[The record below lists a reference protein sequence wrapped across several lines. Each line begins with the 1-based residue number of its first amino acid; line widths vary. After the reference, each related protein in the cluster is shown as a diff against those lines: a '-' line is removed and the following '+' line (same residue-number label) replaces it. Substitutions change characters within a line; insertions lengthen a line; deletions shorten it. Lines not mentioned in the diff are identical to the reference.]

1 MKLSKMCKQSQKN
14 GKTLSSSTHFYNK
27 LQEPPSSSKGKG
39 LLVFGTSNVM
49 NNLDAAQLSLTI
61 GIPVR
66 SVGAMKLEA
75 FHQKVGL
82 INPSQDWLVLI
93 HGLGDDAR
101 SIALKHK
108 SDQVKVQ
115 DADNIANKFCDIVE
129 QSVLGAGPHIR
140 VLVSLLLPRSDFSE
154 RAGMGSPNNVRK
166 VMNAQITSRLYDNP
180 RVTLIS
186 TDSVLDGG
194 EKEELIQGDGYHLTA
209 TGFKALLDSWV
220 VHIIK
225 RIQESGVDTGSSTPS
240 SSATREHTEEKRE
253 DEEEEEDYD
262 GEDETVPDPFGEYEP
277 PGDVMSPKS
286 RTVST
291 SGRNQDDLDKDV
303 GRDSVD
309 LNDDSIPSLETV
321 SAITSANNSG
331 ANIPAQLAAATW
343 DDMEQSE
350 VTKQVS
356 TILIAEKSDSVETDR
371 IKAEA
376 LKAALPLDESVEDEE
391 EFHDVDDGG
400 FIEDN
405 YCGTDVNIT
414 KLPSLG
420 DCQES
425 ASDIG
430 LVSGHFMEDSYLPT
444 TGEHVEV
451 NMVTIEFVWKE
462 KSAKMVRLSGDF
474 NSWKPADMECFG
486 ESDWRLL
493 IDLPEGVYEYKYLVD
508 DEWRLDSS
516 TETVDTDGNLN
527 HIISVGK

>member
-1 MKLSKMCKQSQKN
+1 MQSGSLKK
-14 GKTLSSSTHFYNK
+14 GTF
-27 LQEPPSSSKGKG
+27 PPPPPSSKGKG
-39 LLVFGTSNVM
+39 QGLIVFGTSNVI
-49 NNLDAAQLSLTI
+49 NNLEDSQLSRTI

-75 FHQKVGL
+75 FHEKIGL
-82 INPSQDWLVLI
+82 LNPSHDWLVLI
-93 HGLGDDAR
+93 HGLGNDAR

-108 SDQVKVQ
+108 SDQDKAL
-115 DADNIANKFCDIVE
+115 DADNTANEFCDLVE
-129 QSVLGAGPHIR
+129 KHVLGAAPHIC
-140 VLVSLLLPRSDFSE
+140 VLVSMLLPRSDFSE
-154 RAGMGSPNNVRK
+154 RPGMGNPNNVRK
-166 VMNAQITSRLYDNP
+166 VMNVQITSRLYDNP

-194 EKEELIQGDGYHLTA
+194 GKEDLIQGDGYHLTPM
-209 TGFKALLDSWV
+209 GFKALLDSWV

-240 SSATREHTEEKRE
+240 SSNAGTREHSGEKRE
-253 DEEEEEDYD
+253 EEEEEEDD
-262 GEDETVPDPFGEYEP
+262 EGEDETVPDPFGEYEP

-291 SGRNQDDLDKDV
+291 SGRNQEDLDKEI
-303 GRDSVD
+303 GRESVED
-309 LNDDSIPSLETV
+309 LDDDSIPSLETV

-331 ANIPAQLAAATW
+331 ANIPAQLAATT
-343 DDMEQSE
+343 DESE
-350 VTKQVS
+350 FTKQMS
-356 TILIAEKSDSVETDR
+356 SILITEKSDSVETCL

-420 DCQES
+420 SDCQEP

-444 TGEHVEV
+444 SGDQTEL

-462 KSAKMVRLSGDF
+462 KSAKKVRLGGDF
-474 NSWKPADMECFG
+474 NSWIPADMECFG
-486 ESDWRLL
+486 DSDWRLL

-508 DEWRLDSS
+508 GDWCLDST